1 MSKLG
6 GGEKCAKCNKTVY
19 ANEKAIAAGK
29 NWHQACLKCPDC
41 NKRLDATILTERDGQ
56 VFCKACYGKRF
67 GPKGFGFG
75 TSIHTEGEPPADR
88 KEDEVVKS
96 DAAERA
102 AAKPNLGAVG
112 GASNPNYCSGCG
124 NAVNPGSKFCPGCG
138 NKLG

>member
-6 GGEKCAKCNKTVY
+6 GGDKCARCNKTVY

-41 NKRLDATILTERDGQ
+41 NKRLDATLLTERDGQ
-56 VFCKACYGKRF
+56 VYCKADYAKRF

-75 TSIHTEGEPPADR
+75 TSIHTEGEPPVDR
-88 KEDEVVKS
+88 KEAEVVKS

-102 AAKPNLGAVG
+102 QVNKVDAHVPASSAYCPQCGNPTKDAKF
-112 GASNPNYCSGCG
+112 CSGCG
-124 NAVNPGSKFCPGCG
+124 H
-138 NKLG
+138 KLT